1 MTMYTSMKHNIKA
14 SHSMM
19 RLLCSI
25 LFCAFCGQMAL
36 AQVNFM
42 SSDLPIMVIETEGG
56 ADIPDDPKIVAQ
68 MRLINNDDGQK
79 NLVSDPGNDYEGR
92 ISIEIRGSSSAS
104 LFPKKGYGF
113 ETQLAD
119 GSNNN
124 IELLGLPS
132 ENDWVLHGPYSDKTL
147 MRNALAY
154 IFAGEIMAYAP
165 RVRHLEMV
173 INGEYRGVYL
183 LTEKIKRDKDR
194 VDISKLKPEDMSGD
208 QLTGGFIIKVDKF
221 TGNSTGWTS
230 SFPYADGNGSH
241 KYVYH
246 DPKFEELEPVQR
258 EYIEGFIFDFES
270 VMDSPTF
277 NDSINGYTQWV
288 DEDTFI
294 EGFFINEI
302 SKNVDAYRLSTYLYK
317 DRDSIDAR
325 LKFGPV
331 WDFNLAFGNA
341 DYCEGGSFIG
351 WGHNFNNICPND
363 GYKIPFY
370 WEKLLADDRVQ
381 TKIKTR
387 WSDLRENEFSNAN
400 LCLKVDSL
408 ATLLDE
414 SQQRNFN
421 QWPILGEYIWPNGA
435 VQNTYDEEVAYL
447 KEWLINRAQ
456 WMDINIDRLL
466 NNTNVFTEKFALY
479 PNPTSSAI
487 NFDIPLTS
495 NRTYTLNIH
504 DVSGRLLI
512 DRQII
517 VANLSNQITN
527 IDVSELATGS
537 YIYTLFT
544 DDAVLNSGIIQKVN

>member
-1 MTMYTSMKHNIKA
+1 MDYKNKGYWGLFRMFVCI
-14 SHSMM
+14 
-19 RLLCSI
+19 LC
-25 LFCAFCGQMAL
+25 FAFWTVSAF

-42 SSDLPIMVIETEGG
+42 SSDLPIMIIETAGG
-56 ADIPDDPKIVAQ
+56 ADIPDEPKIVAQ
-68 MRLINNDDGQK
+68 MKLINNDNGQK
-79 NLVSDPGNDYEGR
+79 NLVTDPGNEYDGR

-113 ETQLAD
+113 ETQFAD

-124 IELLGLPS
+124 IELLGMPS

-173 INGEYRGVYL
+173 VNGEYRGVYL

-194 VDISKLKPEDMSGD
+194 VDISKLRPEDTSGD
-208 QLTGGFIIKVDKF
+208 QLTGGFIVKVDKF

-230 SFPYADGNGSH
+230 AFPYADGNGNH
-241 KYVYH
+241 RYVYH

-258 EYIEGFIFDFES
+258 DYIENFIFDFES

-277 NDSINGYTQWV
+277 NDSLTGYTQWI

-302 SKNVDAYRLSTYLYK
+302 GKNVDAYRLSTYLYK
-317 DRDSIDAR
+317 DRDSIDTR

-341 DYCEGGSFIG
+341 DYCEGGNFIG
-351 WGHNFNNICPND
+351 WGHEFNTICPGD
-363 GYKIPFY
+363 GYRIPFY
-370 WEKLLADDRVQ
+370 WEKLLDDERIKA
-381 TKIKTR
+381 KIKTR
-387 WSDLRENEFSNAN
+387 WLDLRQNEFSTPN
-400 LCLKVDSL
+400 LCQKIDSL

-414 SQQRNFN
+414 SQQRNFI
-421 QWPILGEYIWPNGA
+421 QWDIIGEYIWPNGS
-435 VQNTYDEEVAYL
+435 VQSSYANEVAYL
-447 KEWLINRAQ
+447 KDWLIDRVQ

-466 NNTNVFTEKFALY
+466 TNSTDNIGQRFMLY
-479 PNPTSSAI
+479 PNPSSSTI
-487 NFDIPLTS
+487 NFDIPLTNNIS
-495 NRTYTLNIH
+495 YTLKIH

-512 DRQII
+512 DR
-517 VANLSNQITN
+517 VLSVENLSNKITN
-527 IDVSELATGS
+527 IDIGELATGS
-537 YIYTLFT
+537 YIYSLYL
-544 DDAVLNSGIIQKVN
+544 DENVLNTGVIQKISN